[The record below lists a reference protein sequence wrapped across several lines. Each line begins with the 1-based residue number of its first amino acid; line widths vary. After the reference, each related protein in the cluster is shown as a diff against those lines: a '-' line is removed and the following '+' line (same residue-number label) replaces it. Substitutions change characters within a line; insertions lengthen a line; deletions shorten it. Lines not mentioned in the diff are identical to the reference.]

1 VGVGRPRILRLIFG
15 LGLARLMTSLLYGV
29 KPLDPITFAAVAIL
43 VMTVAALASL
53 IPRRAMAVDPVI
65 AQRWD

>member
-1 VGVGRPRILRLIFG
+1 VVVGIAGA

-43 VMTVAALASL
+43 VLTVAALASL
-53 IPRRAMAVDPVI
+53 IPARRATAVDPVI
-65 AQRWD
+65 ALRWD